1 MIHVSDPA
9 LRKIALEA
17 AEQVTTDIGRI
28 HTADFQEAICERLR
42 RHKELFEATIQ
53 KAAAGMARDFG
64 ERRSPRRHRK
74 TGGLYHPVSILRLG
88 NGIWVWMKDATPT
101 DMTQWGRLS
110 SRNTVQI
117 ITAEAE
123 RQRYVLDR
131 TDAFREHPSC
141 ERLGPLEEA
150 VFHYQQG
157 TLDDLAFDETQPG
170 SPSLIRRSASSA

>member
-1 MIHVSDPA
+1 MIYVSDPA

-28 HTADFQEAICERLR
+28 HKDDLHEAICERLR
-42 RHKELFEATIQ
+42 QDEKLFEMTVQ
-53 KAAAGMARDFG
+53 KAARGMARDLG

-74 TGGLYHPVSILRLG
+74 TGSLYHPASILRLG

-123 RQRYVLDR
+123 RQQYVLDR
-131 TDAFREHPSC
+131 TDAFREYPDF
-141 ERLGPLEEA
+141 ERLAPLEES
-150 VFHYQQG
+150 VFHYAQG
-157 TLDDLAFDETQPG
+157 TLDDLVFDEAT
-170 SPSLIRRSASSA
+170 AA